1 MLISLPNHR
10 QIFTPKCKQENLHIY
25 LSHLINL
32 KTPKKQSNLLNWSNT
47 GQKGKLK
54 LLMLDAEKCI
64 WQKLYCLRLSFDFF
78 FFLIII
84 SQNSKSEPVI
94 RLYCTQLESSSKTK
108 LQCSLIVY
116 IIMLVLCIKNKTKQK
131 SGAGGGGGAS
141 KAKNKLNLAG
151 CSLCLHSSFKVYFLM
166 CC

>member
-1 MLISLPNHR
+1 MLTSLPNHR

-64 WQKLYCLRLSFDFF
+64 WQKLYCLRLSFDY
-78 FFLIII
+78 FFLDNNQTEFKIWTSHKI
-84 SQNSKSEPVI
+84 V
-94 RLYCTQLESSSKTK
+94 LYTARKQL
-108 LQCSLIVY
+108 
-116 IIMLVLCIKNKTKQK
+116 
-131 SGAGGGGGAS
+131 
-141 KAKNKLNLAG
+141 
-151 CSLCLHSSFKVYFLM
+151 
-166 CC
+166 